1 MKPQVTTPTSQIYI
15 RAAIIAAIVL
25 SIGFTWLVLIAG
37 ALRPNLINLLTQVMI
52 VAIVVALMIIV
63 IRRFRNTR
71 ANLMVARKNAED
83 EAVLLRD
90 RSAFMYAASER
101 LSKKLAGFEAHLSG
115 LDPDDK
121 NAGPLIAKTAQL
133 RHMLNRLQTISR
145 LEASMALTSNSQ
157 ADAQVV
163 IDEVATSYQSRF
175 TQKGA
180 TLQVSGS
187 GITDVMIDPSTL
199 KEVFA
204 SIVDNA
210 YKFMP
215 ESGGLLD
222 IIYTGVHGRFNI
234 RFTDNGSGIDPTKLP
249 ELFKPFSRTDGVM
262 AFNRQGEGLSL
273 YLDKLCVEI
282 AGGSITL
289 DSKPDAGTT
298 VTIEL
303 PTI

>member
-1 MKPQVTTPTSQIYI
+1 MKPSVTTPTSQIYVRI
-15 RAAIIAAIVL
+15 AIVLAVVL

-37 ALRPNLINLLTQVMI
+37 ALQPNIVNMLTQGLV
-52 VAIVVALMIIV
+52 VAVVVALLVLV

-83 EAVLLRD
+83 EAALLRD

-101 LSKKLAGFEAHLSG
+101 LSKKLAVFESNLNG
-115 LDPDDK
+115 LDPNDK
-121 NAGPLIAKTAQL
+121 NAGPLLAKTAEL
-133 RHMLNRLQTISR
+133 RHMLDRLETISH
-145 LEASMALTSNSQ
+145 LEASMALTSKSQ

-163 IDEVATSYQSRF
+163 IDGVANDYQARF
-175 TQKGA
+175 TQKAA

-187 GITDVMIDPSTL
+187 GITDVMMDPSTL

-222 IIYTGVHGRFNI
+222 IVYTGSHGRFTI
-234 RFTDNGSGIDPTKLP
+234 RFTDNGSGIDPAKLP

-282 AGGSITL
+282 AGGTITL